1 MRFDD
6 IGLTDKIGI
15 RVKGTR
21 HCDNR
26 QNPQHNQNGHD
37 LDEGKAPGISTSHF
51 SKHKNLKELPK

>member
-21 HCDNR
+21 HHNSS
-26 QNPQHNQNGHD
+26 QNPQDDQDGHNLN
-37 LDEGKAPGISTSHF
+37 EGKPLGIPSGHF
-51 SKHKNLKELPK
+51 SKHKNLSELPK